1 MPIGARCECRSLL
14 LQGRTHSSAAQGSQI
29 ELIIVSLLAPGFSSE
44 SCLIQDEPGGR
55 DGFSYKMSLE
65 KRFDAL
71 GRDQNG
77 DRWHRSACAD
87 SERKLTSGRKVPIR
101 GTCQEFT
108 GASSGGR
115 YRYYCRSP
123 RNACPSGSR

>member
-1 MPIGARCECRSLL
+1 MPTGAHCGCRSLL

-29 ELIIVSLLAPGFSSE
+29 ELIIVSLLAPSFSSE

-65 KRFDAL
+65 KRSDML

-77 DRWHRSACAD
+77 DRRHRSLVA
-87 SERKLTSGRKVPIR
+87 PIR
-101 GTCQEFT
+101 SESEPPAGK
-108 GASSGGR
+108 
-115 YRYYCRSP
+115 CR
-123 RNACPSGSR
+123 